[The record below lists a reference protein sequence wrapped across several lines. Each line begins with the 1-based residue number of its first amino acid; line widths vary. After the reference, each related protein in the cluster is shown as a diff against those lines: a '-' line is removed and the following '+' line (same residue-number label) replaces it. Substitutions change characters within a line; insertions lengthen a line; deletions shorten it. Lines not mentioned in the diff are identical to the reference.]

1 MPLRT
6 DYLLHDFRK
15 LINIVHL
22 HDSQSRTGGE
32 SGGKYMKMFLIS
44 DNVDTYT
51 GMRLAGVDGVV
62 VHERDELRKALE
74 DVLTDKNVGIV
85 LLTEKFGREFPDI
98 IDTFR
103 LERKM
108 PLLVEIPDRHGTG
121 RKKDFIT
128 SYITEAIGL
137 KL

>member
-1 MPLRT
+1 
-6 DYLLHDFRK
+6 
-15 LINIVHL
+15 
-22 HDSQSRTGGE
+22 
-32 SGGKYMKMFLIS
+32 MFLIS

-62 VHERDELRKALE
+62 VHERKELREQLE
-74 DVLTDKNVGIV
+74 KVLQDKSIGIV

-98 IDTFR
+98 LDEFR
-103 LERKM
+103 LERKI
-108 PLLVEIPDRHGTG
+108 PLLIDIPDRHGTG